1 MRSAPL
7 IERGMKGE
15 KHEFPKNGSGIF
27 LRGGLETHDR
37 FESAREIDFSVL
49 II

>member
-7 IERGMKGE
+7 IERGIRGE
-15 KHEFPKNGSGIF
+15 KHTILKNGRRIF
-27 LRGGLETHDR
+27 LRGGLETRDR